1 MPSLSS
7 KVPRSPPRPRPKG
20 TAGRCFPWWF
30 RVTERTGRWP
40 RSKPRSPANRK
51 ASAHW
56 SNTAPSRRAAGYRRY
71 SAPYIQPQLPIQNA
85 YFAPSPEVPEPG
97 CLPATA
103 PLCIRAFWPAC
114 FRFCVRVTLLNLSG
128 NAPVVMGRLVMKFG
142 GTSVANIDRVRN
154 VARHVKR
161 EVDAGH
167 DVAVVVSAMAGKTNE
182 VVQWCREASAMHD
195 AREYDAVVAS
205 GEQVTAGLLSIV
217 LQGLGIQA
225 RSWQGWQIP
234 IRTSDA
240 HASAR
245 ILEIDGHE
253 LINRFK
259 ERKEVA
265 VIAGFQGINP
275 QTGRITTLGRGGSD
289 TSAVA
294 IAAAIHADRC
304 DIYTDV
310 DGVYT
315 TDPRVVPK
323 ARRLDRIAFEDMLE
337 MASQGAKGLQVRA
350 VELCMVHNMPIFVR
364 SSFDKPEDIDPHAN
378 QPPGTLICSEEEI
391 MESHVVTGI
400 AFSKDEAQISVRQIE
415 DKPGVAASIF
425 GPLAE
430 ANINVDMIVQN
441 VSEDGKTT
449 DLTFTVPASDYNRA
463 RDTITSSKSKIGYA
477 RLDSATDVAK
487 VSVIGSGM
495 RSHAGVA
502 AKAFAAL
509 AARNINIRAITT
521 SEIKFSVLIDA
532 AYTEL
537 AVRTLHTLYGLDQ
550 V

>member
-1 MPSLSS
+1 
-7 KVPRSPPRPRPKG
+7 
-20 TAGRCFPWWF
+20 
-30 RVTERTGRWP
+30 
-40 RSKPRSPANRK
+40 
-51 ASAHW
+51 
-56 SNTAPSRRAAGYRRY
+56 
-71 SAPYIQPQLPIQNA
+71 
-85 YFAPSPEVPEPG
+85 
-97 CLPATA
+97 
-103 PLCIRAFWPAC
+103 
-114 FRFCVRVTLLNLSG
+114 
-128 NAPVVMGRLVMKFG
+128 MKFG
-142 GTSVANIDRVRN
+142 GTSVANIERIRN

-167 DVAVVVSAMAGKTNE
+167 DVAVVVSAMSGKTNE
-182 VVQWCREASAMHD
+182 LVAWCSEASPMHD

-205 GEQVTAGLLSIV
+205 GEQVTSGLLAIA
-217 LQGLGIQA
+217 LQALGVQA

-234 IRTSDA
+234 IKTSDA

-245 ILEIDGHE
+245 ILDIDGSE
-253 LINRFK
+253 IIKRFAD
-259 ERKEVA
+259 RKEVA

-294 IAAAIHADRC
+294 IAAAIKADRC

-315 TDPRVVPK
+315 TDPRIVPK
-323 ARRLDRIAFEDMLE
+323 ARRLDKIAFEDMLE
-337 MASQGAKGLQVRA
+337 LASQGAKVLQVRS
-350 VELCMVHNMPIFVR
+350 VELGMVHNMPIFVR
-364 SSFDKPEDIDPHAN
+364 SSFDEPDAIDPHAT
-378 QPPGTLICSEEEI
+378 PPGTLICSEEEM

-415 DKPGVAASIF
+415 DKPGVAAAIF
-425 GPLAE
+425 VPLAA

-449 DLTFTVPASDYNRA
+449 DLTFTVPAADFDRA
-463 RDTITSSKSKIGYA
+463 KQTISSAKDQIGYA

-495 RSHAGVA
+495 RSHAGIA

-509 AARNINIRAITT
+509 AERSINIRAITT

-537 AVRTLHTLYGLDQ
+537 AVRTLHSLYDLDKG
-550 V
+550 